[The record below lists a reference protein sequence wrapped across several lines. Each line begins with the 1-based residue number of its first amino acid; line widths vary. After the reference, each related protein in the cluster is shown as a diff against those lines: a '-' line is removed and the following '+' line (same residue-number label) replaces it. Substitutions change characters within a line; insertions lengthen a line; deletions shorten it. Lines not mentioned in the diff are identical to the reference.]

1 MPVSP
6 YRIVSLIQGTITRR
20 INMNKKFTT
29 SQITLL
35 GLMVAILLLMAYT
48 PLGYLN
54 IGPLAITF
62 NIIPVAISAI
72 TMGPVGG
79 AIAGAVFGLT
89 SFGQCI
95 GIGGTSIMGATLF
108 GINPF
113 LAFVQRF
120 IPRLVDGLL
129 LGYIFQGFAKNQ
141 KNIYV
146 SCAVTGFLLRISEHI
161 LFFMALLVG
170 LFGNTEYVQGLMGGK
185 KLILFICTFVGIN
198 AVCEMISATVI
209 TGAVG
214 AALYKARLLPGAEKK
229 KADKA
234 VKAAEV

>member
-1 MPVSP
+1 
-6 YRIVSLIQGTITRR
+6 
-20 INMNKKFTT
+20 MNKKFTT

-35 GLMVAILLLMAYT
+35 GLMIAILLLMAYT

-62 NIIPVAISAI
+62 NIIPVAVSAI

-95 GIGGTSIMGATLF
+95 GIGGTSLMGVTLF

-129 LGYIFQGFAKNQ
+129 LGYIFRGMRKISNT
-141 KNIYV
+141 YV
-146 SCAVTGFLLRISEHI
+146 ACAVTGFFSAFLNT
-161 LFFMALLVG
+161 LFFMAALVG
-170 LFGNTEYVQGLMGGK
+170 LFGNTDYVKNLMGGHNIIIGCC
-185 KLILFICTFVGIN
+185 LMVGIN
-198 AVCEMISATVI
+198 AVCEMISSTVI

-214 AALYKARLLPGAEKK
+214 AALSKAHLIPAAQISREK
-229 KADKA
+229 A
-234 VKAAEV
+234 

>member
-1 MPVSP
+1 
-6 YRIVSLIQGTITRR
+6 
-20 INMNKKFTT
+20 MNKKFTT

-35 GLMVAILLLMAYT
+35 GLMIAILLLMAYT

-95 GIGGTSIMGATLF
+95 GIGGTSLMGVTLF
-108 GINPF
+108 
-113 LAFVQRF
+113 
-120 IPRLVDGLL
+120 GLL
-129 LGYIFQGFAKNQ
+129 LGYIFQGVRRKS
-141 KNIYV
+141 KNIYL
-146 SCAVTGFLLRISEHI
+146 SCAVTGFLSAFLNT
-161 LFFMALLVG
+161 LFFMGLLVG

-185 KLILFICTFVGIN
+185 NVILFICTFVGIN
-198 AVCEMISATVI
+198 AVCEMLSATVI

-214 AALYKARLLPGAEKK
+214 AALYKARLLPGTEKK
-229 KADKA
+229 SEKV
-234 VKAAEV
+234 VKTAEV